1 MLKRKSSLQFN
12 MSSIKHVAII
22 MDGNGR
28 WAQKRLRPR
37 VWGHVRGSSII
48 SDVVEAADERELN
61 ALTLYAFS
69 TENWSRP
76 LAEVSTLFNL
86 LKKFLIKERDRLIKN
101 NICFKVIGEISN
113 LPLETQK
120 LITDTQCITKDFK
133 GLKLTF
139 AFSYGGRSEIIH
151 SINDFMKNNP
161 GKEITE
167 KDLNECLYNPESGD
181 VDLLIRTGGDQRIS
195 NFLLWQM
202 AYAELYFTPTKWP
215 DFSVS
220 EFNQIINNVT
230 QRERRF
236 GNISSESDLT
246 TSADKA
252 EVNKKGFV
260 QGLKGHNV

>member
-1 MLKRKSSLQFN
+1 

-37 VWGHVRGSSII
+37 VWGHIRGSSII
-48 SDVVEAADERELN
+48 SSIVEAADDEGLS

-76 LAEVSTLFNL
+76 IAEVSTLFNL
-86 LKKFLIKERDRLIKN
+86 LKKFLLKERTRLIKN
-101 NICFKVIGEISN
+101 NVSFKVIGDIAN
-113 LPLETQK
+113 LPVETQK
-120 LITDTQCITKDFK
+120 LISETEEITKENK

-139 AFSYGGRSEIIH
+139 AFSYGGRSEIVKSVNEFI
-151 SINDFMKNNP
+151 KNNP
-161 GKEITE
+161 SKELTE
-167 KDLNECLYNPESGD
+167 KDLTSHLYNPETGD

-202 AYAELYFTPTKWP
+202 AYAELYFTPTRWP
-215 DFSVS
+215 DFSAK
-220 EFNQIINNVT
+220 EFKQILNNVT

-236 GNISSESDLT
+236 GNISSESDLSS
-246 TSADKA
+246 SADKA
-252 EVNKKGFV
+252 EVNKHAFAR
-260 QGLKGHNV
+260 GLKGQNV